1 MIGSFAGISFSVS
14 ESRVQTFRELT
25 RETASRWNTHE
36 VIGAKPK
43 QEFLGPDL
51 DSMNFSMTLS
61 AWRGVSPLQMAQRLR
76 QFCGD
81 GEVDNLIIGGQ
92 NFGEYLIESV
102 SETYNVVN
110 NRGEVVQAS
119 VDVSLK
125 EYV

>member
-1 MIGSFAGISFSVS
+1 M
-14 ESRVQTFRELT
+14 T

-51 DSMNFSMTLS
+51 DSMSFSMTLS

-76 QFCGD
+76 EFCSN

-110 NRGEVVQAS
+110 NRGEIVQAS

>member
-14 ESRVQTFRELT
+14 ESRVQTFSEMT

-51 DSMNFSMTLS
+51 DSMSFSMTLS

-76 QFCGD
+76 QFCSD
-81 GEVDNLIIGGQ
+81 
-92 NFGEYLIESV
+92 
-102 SETYNVVN
+102 
-110 NRGEVVQAS
+110 GEVVQAS

>member
-14 ESRVQTFRELT
+14 ESRVQTFSEMT

-51 DSMNFSMTLS
+51 DSMSFSK
-61 AWRGVSPLQMAQRLR
+61 RLR
-76 QFCGD
+76 QFCSD

-110 NRGEVVQAS
+110 NRGEIVQAS